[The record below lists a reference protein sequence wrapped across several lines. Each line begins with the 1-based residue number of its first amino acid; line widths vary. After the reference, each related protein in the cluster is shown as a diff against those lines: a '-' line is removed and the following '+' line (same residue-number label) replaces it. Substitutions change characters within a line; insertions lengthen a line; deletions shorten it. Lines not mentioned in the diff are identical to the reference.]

1 MGLGLG
7 DRVVHGLLAA
17 GIADWGVVMGDPAG
31 ELERD
36 GWHDG
41 GV

>member
-1 MGLGLG
+1 MRFRLS

-17 GIADWGVVMGDPAG
+17 SIADWGIMMGDPAG

-36 GWHDG
+36 GRHDG
-41 GV
+41 SV